1 MAGYFVGG
9 IMKKILMLISI
20 TIFLVAC
27 QSKQVEKSVV
37 LEGAG
42 LEGGKL
48 EVDPIEEK
56 IKSMTL
62 DEKLGQLIIAGFQ
75 ANEYNEE
82 LDYLIKDLKLGGL
95 IFFNRNIK
103 SGLETQNLIK
113 AIVENQDIRLFLSI
127 DEEGGL
133 VSRLPPDMVK
143 MPKASEIGHINNED
157 LSYEIGKTIGIN
169 LRGLGFNMDFAPV
182 LDINSNPKNPVIGT
196 RAFGR
201 DPDRVIAMAI
211 PYMKAIQDEG
221 VLAVGKHFPGHGD
234 TDVDSH
240 LDLPIIKKDKEEIE
254 KLELRPFKEA
264 IDNNIDGIM
273 ISHLMYEDLD
283 PDYPSS
289 ISQIIIGD
297 LLRGQ
302 LAYKGLIVSDDMTM
316 NGIIKNYTIE
326 EASFRFIK
334 AGGDLALICHGQEE
348 VRRVLEYFKLQ
359 VDQGRLLEGEID
371 EKLYR
376 ILEYKET
383 LTYQPED
390 INYINDFSNKT
401 IKDFKER

>member
-1 MAGYFVGG
+1 M
-9 IMKKILMLISI
+9 
-20 TIFLVAC
+20 TIFLMAC
-27 QSKQVEKSVV
+27 QSKQVEKELV
-37 LEGAG
+37 G
-42 LEGGKL
+42 LEKPGLEEDRL

-95 IFFNRNIK
+95 IFFNRNIG

-113 AIVENQDIRLFLSI
+113 TIVENQDIRLFLSI

-133 VSRLPPDMVK
+133 VSRLPSDMVK
-143 MPKASEIGHINNED
+143 MPKASEIGHINNGD
-157 LSYEIGKTIGIN
+157 LSYEIGKTIGLN

-196 RAFGR
+196 RAFGSN
-201 DPDRVIAMAI
+201 PESVIDMAI
-211 PYMKAIQDEG
+211 PYMKGIQEEG

-240 LDLPIIKKDKEEIE
+240 LDLPIIKKDKGEIE

-264 IDNNIDGIM
+264 IDNKIDGIM

-283 PDYPSS
+283 PVYPSS
-289 ISQIIIGD
+289 ISQVIIGD

-334 AGGDLALICHGQEE
+334 AGGDVALICHGQEE
-348 VRRVLEYFKLQ
+348 VRRVLEYLKLQ
-359 VDQGRLLEGEID
+359 VDQGKLLEIEID

-376 ILEYKET
+376 ILEYKER
-383 LTYQPED
+383 LSYQPED
-390 INYINDFSNKT
+390 INYINEFSNRT